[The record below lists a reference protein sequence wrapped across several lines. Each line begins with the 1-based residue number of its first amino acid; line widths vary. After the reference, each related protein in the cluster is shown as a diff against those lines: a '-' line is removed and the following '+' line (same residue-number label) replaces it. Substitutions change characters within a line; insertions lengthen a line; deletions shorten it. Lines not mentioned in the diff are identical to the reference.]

1 MNKTMSVDYGLSGDT
16 LNRVRRAGATY
27 APKTT
32 IGDVMGGVGT
42 GIMDYANVELDRWGN
57 AISEWDEGFAIQGD
71 RGSWAS
77 GELFDQFQQIEEQY
91 KNEYLAAVKSKDKQA
106 QSRLLSD
113 QGKRAAGLQSW
124 KDTMETAKKIN
135 DGVGWGERSLDESEK
150 NILNTL
156 SRNDGSARV
165 RISDN
170 GEMVFDM
177 PGKDGEI
184 VSVTRREV
192 DDMIAKGTKPLDL
205 ELKFLEANEGFMKK
219 GLNGELFDYENLL
232 RRNRLSIDDDQ
243 LNGLMNEQF
252 GGGESFR
259 EHIKSHEDF
268 KQVPIWYEGGD
279 RDGNGTVDMYDLTPE
294 EMDMV
299 VDQMQREPNVAKD
312 YVSEWMTKIQQAN
325 WKKGADEKA
334 SRDASK
340 KSSNTGNS
348 YTMSTAEKNLAAAKK
363 ENARRAS
370 LRQEAIVINNP
381 QTGEEANFG
390 FSGQYGKDDGGWYN
404 KEAKF
409 QDGSV
414 GKMYLKEM
422 GLINEQD
429 LIQALEGRQ
438 PIVSSNFG

>member
-1 MNKTMSVDYGLSGDT
+1 
-16 LNRVRRAGATY
+16 
-27 APKTT
+27 
-32 IGDVMGGVGT
+32 
-42 GIMDYANVELDRWGN
+42 
-57 AISEWDEGFAIQGD
+57 
-71 RGSWAS
+71 
-77 GELFDQFQQIEEQY
+77 
-91 KNEYLAAVKSKDKQA
+91 
-106 QSRLLSD
+106 
-113 QGKRAAGLQSW
+113 
-124 KDTMETAKKIN
+124 
-135 DGVGWGERSLDESEK
+135 
-150 NILNTL
+150 
-156 SRNDGSARV
+156 
-165 RISDN
+165 
-170 GEMVFDM
+170 
-177 PGKDGEI
+177 
-184 VSVTRREV
+184 
-192 DDMIAKGTKPLDL
+192 
-205 ELKFLEANEGFMKK
+205 
-219 GLNGELFDYENLL
+219 
-232 RRNRLSIDDDQ
+232 
-243 LNGLMNEQF
+243 
-252 GGGESFR
+252 
-259 EHIKSHEDF
+259 
-268 KQVPIWYEGGD
+268 
-279 RDGNGTVDMYDLTPE
+279 
-294 EMDMV
+294 MV

-390 FSGQYGKDDGGWYN
+390 FSGQYGRDDGGWYN

>member
-1 MNKTMSVDYGLSGDT
+1 MANVNYGLSADT
-16 LNRVRRAGATY
+16 LNRVRDAGATY

-32 IGDVMGGVGT
+32 IGDVVGGVGT

-57 AISEWDEGFAIQGD
+57 AISDWDEGFDIQGD

-77 GELFDQFQQIEEQY
+77 GELFDQFQQIEEEY
-91 KNEYLAAVKSKDKQA
+91 KDEYLAAVKGKDKQA

-113 QGKRAAGLQSW
+113 QGNRSAGLQSW

-135 DGVGWGERSLDESEK
+135 DGVGWGERSLDNSEK

-156 SRNDGSARV
+156 SRNDGSAKV

-170 GEMVFDM
+170 GEMVFDI
-177 PGKDGEI
+177 PGENGKI
-184 VSVTRREV
+184 NSVTRREV
-192 DDMIAKGTKPLDL
+192 DSMIAKGTKPLDL
-205 ELKFLEANEGFMKK
+205 ELKFLESNDGFMKK
-219 GLNGELFDYENLL
+219 GLNGEIFDYENLL

-252 GGGESFR
+252 GGGDSFR

-279 RDGNGTVDMYDLTPE
+279 RDGNGVVDMYDLTPE
-294 EMDMV
+294 DMDIV
-299 VDQMQREPNVAKD
+299 IDQMQKEPNVAKD
-312 YVSEWMTKIQQAN
+312 YVSDWMTKIQQSN

-340 KSSNTGNS
+340 KSNNTSNS
-348 YTMSTAEKNLAAAKK
+348 YTMSTAEKNLSAAKK
-363 ENARRAS
+363 ENDRRAS
-370 LRQEAIVINNP
+370 LRQEQIVINNP
-381 QTGEEANFG
+381 ETGEENSFG
-390 FSGQYGKDDGGWYN
+390 FSGQYGKDEGGWYN
-404 KEAKF
+404 KEAAFK
-409 QDGSV
+409 DGSV
-414 GKMYLKEM
+414 GKMYLNEM

-438 PIVSSNFG
+438 PIVSSTFG

>member
-1 MNKTMSVDYGLSGDT
+1 MSVDYGLSGDT